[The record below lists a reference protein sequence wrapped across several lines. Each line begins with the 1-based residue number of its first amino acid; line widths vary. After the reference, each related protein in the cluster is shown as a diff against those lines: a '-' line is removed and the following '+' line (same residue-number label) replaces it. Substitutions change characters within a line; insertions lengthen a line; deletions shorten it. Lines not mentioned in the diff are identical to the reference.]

1 MTIREALT
9 KGMIILKNNNVETP
23 KLKARLLLQY
33 ILKKPRQYLIVY
45 DNKEIDKKEQWEYFV
60 NIEKLTNGVP
70 LQHITH
76 RQEFMKMDFF
86 VDENVLI
93 PRPDTE
99 ILVEEVIKI
108 AQKYNSPRIL
118 DLCTGSG
125 AIAISLK
132 KFVPSADITAVD
144 ISEKALEIAQKNA
157 EKLEAK
163 INFVKSNLFDK
174 LDNKKFDII
183 VSNPPYIRKDEIIKE
198 GSKVFGEFKDFIA
211 RGNVIDLAVGVV
223 IGSAFGKIVTSIV
236 NDILMPIIGIIIGGI
251 DFSGLS
257 LKIGSATVNY
267 GMFIQNVIDFLIVAI
282 CIFFFIKVIEKVTKK
297 KEENEE
303 KVEEAKKDE
312 QIILLEEIRDLL
324 KESKDK

>member
-1 MTIREALT
+1 MTIKQAIT
-9 KGMIILKNNNVETP
+9 KGMIMLKSNNVESP

-33 ILKKPRQYLIVY
+33 VLDKTRQYIIVY
-45 DNKEIDKKEQWEYFV
+45 DNKEIDKQQQWQYFV
-60 NIEKLTNGVP
+60 NIEKLTKGIP

-132 KFVPSADITAVD
+132 KFVPNADITAVD

-163 INFVKSNLFDK
+163 INFVKSDLFDK

-183 VSNPPYIRKDEIIKE
+183 VSNPPYIRKDEIKKLSEEVQKEPKIALDGGEDGLDFYRIITEQAINYLKTGSFLCFEIGYNQKNDVIKIIE
-198 GSKVFGEFKDFIA
+198 DKQNYKNTYCKKDLY
-211 RGNVIDLAVGVV
+211 GNDR
-223 IGSAFGKIVTSIV
+223 
-236 NDILMPIIGIIIGGI
+236 IIITQV
-251 DFSGLS
+251 L
-257 LKIGSATVNY
+257 
-267 GMFIQNVIDFLIVAI
+267 
-282 CIFFFIKVIEKVTKK
+282 
-297 KEENEE
+297 
-303 KVEEAKKDE
+303 
-312 QIILLEEIRDLL
+312 
-324 KESKDK
+324 

>member
-1 MTIREALT
+1 MTIKQAIT
-9 KGMIILKNNNVETP
+9 KGMIMLKSNNVESP

-33 ILKKPRQYLIVY
+33 VLDKPRQYIIVY
-45 DNKEIDKKEQWEYFV
+45 DNKEIDKQQQWQYFV
-60 NIEKLTNGVP
+60 NIEKLTKGIP

-132 KFVPSADITAVD
+132 KFVPNADITAVD

-163 INFVKSNLFDK
+163 INFVKSDLFDK

-183 VSNPPYIRKDEIIKE
+183 VSNPPYIRKDEIKKLSEEVQKEPKIALDGGEDGLDFYRIIAEQAINYLKTGSFLCFEIGYNQKNDVIKIIE
-198 GSKVFGEFKDFIA
+198 DEQNYKNTYCKKDLYGNDRIIISKV
-211 RGNVIDLAVGVV
+211 N
-223 IGSAFGKIVTSIV
+223 
-236 NDILMPIIGIIIGGI
+236 
-251 DFSGLS
+251 
-257 LKIGSATVNY
+257 
-267 GMFIQNVIDFLIVAI
+267 
-282 CIFFFIKVIEKVTKK
+282 
-297 KEENEE
+297 
-303 KVEEAKKDE
+303 
-312 QIILLEEIRDLL
+312 
-324 KESKDK
+324 

>member
-1 MTIREALT
+1 MTIKQAIT
-9 KGMIILKNNNVETP
+9 KGMIMLKSNNVESP

-33 ILKKPRQYLIVY
+33 VLDKPRQYIIVY
-45 DNKEIDKKEQWEYFV
+45 DNKEIDKQQQWQYFV
-60 NIEKLTNGVP
+60 NIEKLTKGIP

-132 KFVPSADITAVD
+132 KFVPNADITAVD
-144 ISEKALEIAQKNA
+144 ISEKALEIAKRNA
-157 EKLEAK
+157 DKLEAK
-163 INFVKSNLFDK
+163 INFVKSDLFDK

-183 VSNPPYIRKDEIIKE
+183 VSNPPYIRKDEIKKLSEEVQKEPKIALDGGEDGLDFYRIITEQAINYLKTGSFLCFEIGYNQKNDVIKIIE
-198 GSKVFGEFKDFIA
+198 DKQNYKNTYCKKDLY
-211 RGNVIDLAVGVV
+211 GNDR
-223 IGSAFGKIVTSIV
+223 
-236 NDILMPIIGIIIGGI
+236 IIITQV
-251 DFSGLS
+251 L
-257 LKIGSATVNY
+257 
-267 GMFIQNVIDFLIVAI
+267 
-282 CIFFFIKVIEKVTKK
+282 
-297 KEENEE
+297 
-303 KVEEAKKDE
+303 
-312 QIILLEEIRDLL
+312 
-324 KESKDK
+324 

>member
-1 MTIREALT
+1 MTIKQAIT
-9 KGMIILKNNNVETP
+9 KGMIMLKSNNVESP

-33 ILKKPRQYLIVY
+33 VLDKPRQYIIVY
-45 DNKEIDKKEQWEYFV
+45 DNKEIDKQQQWQYFV
-60 NIEKLTNGVP
+60 NIEKLTKGIP

-86 VDENVLI
+86 VDEKVLI

-132 KFVPSADITAVD
+132 KFVPNADITAVD

-157 EKLEAK
+157 KKLETK
-163 INFVKSNLFDK
+163 INFLKSDLFDK

-183 VSNPPYIRKDEIIKE
+183 VSNPPYIRKDEIKKLSEEVQKEPKIALDGGEDGLDFYRIIAEQAINYLKTGSFLCFEIGYNQKNDVIKIIE
-198 GSKVFGEFKDFIA
+198 DEQNYKNTYCKKDLY
-211 RGNVIDLAVGVV
+211 GNDR
-223 IGSAFGKIVTSIV
+223 
-236 NDILMPIIGIIIGGI
+236 IIITQV
-251 DFSGLS
+251 L
-257 LKIGSATVNY
+257 
-267 GMFIQNVIDFLIVAI
+267 
-282 CIFFFIKVIEKVTKK
+282 
-297 KEENEE
+297 
-303 KVEEAKKDE
+303 
-312 QIILLEEIRDLL
+312 
-324 KESKDK
+324 

>member
-1 MTIREALT
+1 MTIKQAIT
-9 KGMIILKNNNVETP
+9 KGMIMLKSNNVESP

-33 ILKKPRQYLIVY
+33 VLDKPRQYIIVY
-45 DNKEIDKKEQWEYFV
+45 DNKEINKQQQWQYFV
-60 NIEKLTNGVP
+60 NIEKLTKGIP

-132 KFVPSADITAVD
+132 KFVPNADITAVD

-183 VSNPPYIRKDEIIKE
+183 VSNPPYIRKDEIKKLSEEVQKEPKIALDGGEDGLDFYRIIAEQAINYLKTGSFLCFEIGYNQKNDVIKIIE
-198 GSKVFGEFKDFIA
+198 DEQNYKNTYCKKDLY
-211 RGNVIDLAVGVV
+211 GNDR
-223 IGSAFGKIVTSIV
+223 
-236 NDILMPIIGIIIGGI
+236 IIITQV
-251 DFSGLS
+251 L
-257 LKIGSATVNY
+257 
-267 GMFIQNVIDFLIVAI
+267 
-282 CIFFFIKVIEKVTKK
+282 
-297 KEENEE
+297 
-303 KVEEAKKDE
+303 
-312 QIILLEEIRDLL
+312 
-324 KESKDK
+324 

>member
-1 MTIREALT
+1 MTIKQAIT
-9 KGMIILKNNNVETP
+9 KGMIMLKSNNVESP

-33 ILKKPRQYLIVY
+33 VLDKSRQYIIVY
-45 DNKEIDKKEQWEYFV
+45 DNKEIDKQQQWQYFV
-60 NIEKLTNGVP
+60 NIEKLTKGIP

-132 KFVPSADITAVD
+132 KFVPNADITAVD

-163 INFVKSNLFDK
+163 INFVKSDLFDK

-183 VSNPPYIRKDEIIKE
+183 VSNPPYIRKDEIKKLSEEVQKEPKIALDGGEDGLDFYRIIAEQAINYLKTGSFLCFEIGYNQKNDVIKIIE
-198 GSKVFGEFKDFIA
+198 DEQNYKNTYCKKDLY
-211 RGNVIDLAVGVV
+211 GNDR
-223 IGSAFGKIVTSIV
+223 
-236 NDILMPIIGIIIGGI
+236 IIITQV
-251 DFSGLS
+251 L
-257 LKIGSATVNY
+257 
-267 GMFIQNVIDFLIVAI
+267 
-282 CIFFFIKVIEKVTKK
+282 
-297 KEENEE
+297 
-303 KVEEAKKDE
+303 
-312 QIILLEEIRDLL
+312 
-324 KESKDK
+324 

>member
-1 MTIREALT
+1 MTIKQAIT
-9 KGMIILKNNNVETP
+9 KGMIMLKSNSVESP

-33 ILKKPRQYLIVY
+33 VLDKPRQYIIVY
-45 DNKEIDKKEQWEYFV
+45 DNKEIDKQQQWQYFV
-60 NIEKLTNGVP
+60 NIEKLTKGIP

-93 PRPDTE
+93 PRSDTE

-132 KFVPSADITAVD
+132 KFVPNADITAVD

-183 VSNPPYIRKDEIIKE
+183 VSNPPYIRKDEIKKLSEEVQKEPKIALDGGEDGLDFYRIIAEQAINYLKTGSFLCFEIGYNQKNDVIKIIE
-198 GSKVFGEFKDFIA
+198 DEQNYKNTYCKKDLY
-211 RGNVIDLAVGVV
+211 GNDR
-223 IGSAFGKIVTSIV
+223 
-236 NDILMPIIGIIIGGI
+236 IIITQV
-251 DFSGLS
+251 L
-257 LKIGSATVNY
+257 
-267 GMFIQNVIDFLIVAI
+267 
-282 CIFFFIKVIEKVTKK
+282 
-297 KEENEE
+297 
-303 KVEEAKKDE
+303 
-312 QIILLEEIRDLL
+312 
-324 KESKDK
+324 

>member
-1 MTIREALT
+1 MTIKQAIT
-9 KGMIILKNNNVETP
+9 KGMIMLKSNNVESP

-33 ILKKPRQYLIVY
+33 VLDKPRQYIIVY
-45 DNKEIDKKEQWEYFV
+45 DNKEINKQQQWQYFV
-60 NIEKLTNGVP
+60 NIEKLTKGIP

-132 KFVPSADITAVD
+132 KFVPNADITAVD

-163 INFVKSNLFDK
+163 INFVKSDLFDK

-183 VSNPPYIRKDEIIKE
+183 VSNPPYIRKDEIKKLSEEVQKEPKIALDGGEDGLDFYRIIAEQAINYLKTGSFLCFEIGYNQKNDVIKIIE
-198 GSKVFGEFKDFIA
+198 DEQNYKNTYCKKDLY
-211 RGNVIDLAVGVV
+211 GNDR
-223 IGSAFGKIVTSIV
+223 
-236 NDILMPIIGIIIGGI
+236 IIITQV
-251 DFSGLS
+251 L
-257 LKIGSATVNY
+257 
-267 GMFIQNVIDFLIVAI
+267 
-282 CIFFFIKVIEKVTKK
+282 
-297 KEENEE
+297 
-303 KVEEAKKDE
+303 
-312 QIILLEEIRDLL
+312 
-324 KESKDK
+324 

>member
-1 MTIREALT
+1 MTIKQAIT
-9 KGMIILKNNNVETP
+9 KGMIMLKSNNVESP

-33 ILKKPRQYLIVY
+33 VLDKPRQYIIVY
-45 DNKEIDKKEQWEYFV
+45 DNKEIDKQQQWQYFV
-60 NIEKLTNGVP
+60 NIEKLTKGVP

-132 KFVPSADITAVD
+132 KFIPNADIIAVD
-144 ISEKALEIAQKNA
+144 ISEKALEIAKRNA

-163 INFVKSNLFDK
+163 INFVKSDLFDK

-183 VSNPPYIRKDEIIKE
+183 VSNPPYIRKDEIKKLSEEVQKEPKIALKGGEDGLDFYRIITEQAINYLKTGSFLCFEIGYNQKNDVIKIIE
-198 GSKVFGEFKDFIA
+198 DEQNYKNTYCKKDLY
-211 RGNVIDLAVGVV
+211 GNDR
-223 IGSAFGKIVTSIV
+223 
-236 NDILMPIIGIIIGGI
+236 IIITQV
-251 DFSGLS
+251 L
-257 LKIGSATVNY
+257 
-267 GMFIQNVIDFLIVAI
+267 
-282 CIFFFIKVIEKVTKK
+282 
-297 KEENEE
+297 
-303 KVEEAKKDE
+303 
-312 QIILLEEIRDLL
+312 
-324 KESKDK
+324 